1 MHSKIAKSANINPN
15 IPFKFFRQKN
25 MALGTKDPAFFKA
38 DLKIPKIVEKML
50 LKKVKGKNPAKKM

>member
-1 MHSKIAKSANINPN
+1 MHSNIAKSANINPN

-38 DLKIPKIVEKML
+38 DLKIPKIVEKRCKIIKL
-50 LKKVKGKNPAKKM
+50 FDS

>member
-1 MHSKIAKSANINPN
+1 MHSNIAKSANINPN

-38 DLKIPKIVEKML
+38 DLKIPKIVEKRCQIIKL
-50 LKKVKGKNPAKKM
+50 FDS